1 MHRRD
6 FLSAGLAAAGTV
18 AMGTTPWAP
27 ALAAG
32 EKGYRLSGP
41 YTHRNLAVYLI
52 HRGGRDAG
60 PAPLTLGEAMR
71 TGAIRVIETGNVQEL
86 VVNNPGDREIF
97 IQAGDIVKGGKQ
109 DRVLTVSMIVPPNS
123 GNIPIGAYCIEQGR
137 WARRGREKVA
147 EFSASTARLPSKAGK
162 IAMMERALP
171 PESGREVRAG
181 VGRSALIRRSLGSDR
196 QGQVWGSVR
205 KMQERLSSYMNR
217 DVADRRSRSSLQLS
231 LENRDLAAALADFE
245 RALGGLPEAH
255 PDAVGYAFAVGGR
268 INSGDEFE
276 SAGLFRKL
284 WRRQLRA
291 AATEALAAAG
301 SHNGKPPTSA
311 QVAAFVGRAGAAAA
325 VSKAMPGNM
334 VLITRET
341 ATSLYTEA
349 LRGSGGWIH
358 RSFISVE

>member
-1 MHRRD
+1 MHRRE
-6 FLSAGLAAAGTV
+6 FLSAGLATAGTV

-32 EKGYRLSGP
+32 EKSYRFSGP

-86 VVNNPGDREIF
+86 IVNNPGDREIF

-123 GNIPIGAYCIEQGR
+123 GNIPIGAFCIEQDR
-137 WARRGREKVA
+137 WARRGSERVA

-162 IAMMERALP
+162 IAMMERAAP
-171 PESGREVRAG
+171 PQSGREVRAG
-181 VGRSALIRRSLGSDR
+181 IGRSALIRRSLGSDR

-205 KMQERLSSYMNR
+205 KTQERLSSYMDR

-231 LENRDLAAALADFE
+231 LENKDLAAVLTEFE
-245 RALGGLPEAH
+245 KALGGLPETH

-268 INSGDEFE
+268 INSGDEFA

-301 SHNGKPPTSA
+301 PHNGKPPTSA

>member
-1 MHRRD
+1 MHRRE
-6 FLSAGLAAAGTV
+6 FLSAGLATAGTV

-27 ALAAG
+27 ALAAAG
-32 EKGYRLSGP
+32 KGFRLSGP
-41 YTHRNLAVYLI
+41 YTHRNLAIYLI
-52 HRGGRDAG
+52 HRGGRNAG

-71 TGAIRVIETGNVQEL
+71 TGAIRVIETGNVEEL
-86 VVNNPGDREIF
+86 VVNNPGDREVF

-137 WARRGREKVA
+137 WARRGGEKVA

-171 PESGREVRAG
+171 PQSGRRVRAG
-181 VGRSALIRRSLGSDR
+181 AGRSALIRRSDGYDR
-196 QGQVWGSVR
+196 QGLVWGSVR
-205 KMQERLSSYMNR
+205 KTQERLSSYMNR

-231 LENRDLAAALADFE
+231 LENKDLAAALADFE
-245 RALGGLPEAH
+245 KALAGLPEAH

-301 SHNGKPPTSA
+301 SHDGKPPASA

>member
-1 MHRRD
+1 
-6 FLSAGLAAAGTV
+6 
-18 AMGTTPWAP
+18 
-27 ALAAG
+27 
-32 EKGYRLSGP
+32 
-41 YTHRNLAVYLI
+41 
-52 HRGGRDAG
+52 
-60 PAPLTLGEAMR
+60 
-71 TGAIRVIETGNVQEL
+71 
-86 VVNNPGDREIF
+86 
-97 IQAGDIVKGGKQ
+97 
-109 DRVLTVSMIVPPNS
+109 
-123 GNIPIGAYCIEQGR
+123 
-137 WARRGREKVA
+137 
-147 EFSASTARLPSKAGK
+147 
-162 IAMMERALP
+162 
-171 PESGREVRAG
+171 
-181 VGRSALIRRSLGSDR
+181 
-196 QGQVWGSVR
+196 
-205 KMQERLSSYMNR
+205 MNR

-231 LENRDLAAALADFE
+231 LENRDLAAALTDYE
-245 RALGGLPEAH
+245 KALGGLPDAH